1 MKIRRE
7 TPNDYKEVY
16 ALISEAFASAEHA
29 DGTEQDL
36 TAALRKS
43 ASFIP
48 ELSLVAESG
57 GRLAGHVLFT
67 RITIGGQE
75 ALALAPL
82 SVRPEYQRQG
92 IGTALMNEGHRIA
105 KELGYSYSV
114 VLGSERYYPRVGY
127 VPAERFGIVAPEGV
141 PSVNF
146 MARKLRED
154 AGPISGPVC
163 YAKEFGM

>member
-43 ASFIP
+43 AAFIP

-92 IGTALMNEGHRIA
+92 IGTALIDR
-105 KELGYSYSV
+105 KSV
-114 VLGSERYYPRVGY
+114 V
-127 VPAERFGIVAPEGV
+127 
-141 PSVNF
+141 
-146 MARKLRED
+146 
-154 AGPISGPVC
+154 
-163 YAKEFGM
+163 